1 MKLKII
7 LLSLVAITI
16 IFFIYISKHT
26 ARENFTYSIQN
37 IPQNA
42 LIFVN
47 LKTENKLLISD
58 SVQKKLAQDY
68 LKHYF
73 SPWRHHDA
81 DYFLK
86 LKELNNLIQNTI
98 ENYKNN
104 PGYGINHLPNSTN
117 WIKAISDN
125 ININN
130 FPNAYH
136 KAITIRNT
144 NIRDLPTHQPSFGN
158 FNEAGQGYP
167 FDNLEVSSLP
177 ANIPVLII
185 HKTRDGAWCYI
196 ITHND
201 EGWVP
206 ASTLAIVNQSFIHQ
220 WETKKYIVLIKN
232 KIPII
237 DHQNNTLFRA
247 DIGHIFP
254 ETRNSSILIAVA
266 NSNQRAV
273 IKLGHININSA
284 VTFPLQATQKN
295 IATIMNAM
303 LGVKYGWGGITRDSD
318 CSLTVMNLFSTFGIW
333 LPRASTLQAD
343 TGQIIN
349 LKNLSH
355 AQKSKLIISQGVPFL
370 TLLHMPGHIVVY
382 IGEKSGRI
390 YIFQTVWGLHTN
402 NIFGQKGRA
411 IIGSTVISPAD
422 LGIDD
427 INIKKTWLDRMDRM
441 AFSYK

>member
-7 LLSLVAITI
+7 TLSFIVIFILVAS
-16 IFFIYISKHT
+16 IYISKHT

-37 IPQNA
+37 ISQNA

-47 LKTENKLLISD
+47 SETQNKLLISN
-58 SVQKKLAQDY
+58 SAQKKLAQNY
-68 LKHYF
+68 LQQYF
-73 SPWRHHDA
+73 SPWKHHNA

-86 LKELNNLIQNTI
+86 LKELKNLIKHTI

-104 PGYGINHLPNSTN
+104 PGYGINHLPNSKD

-125 ININN
+125 INLNN

-144 NIRDLPTHQPSFGN
+144 NIRDLPTYQPSFGN
-158 FNEAGQGYP
+158 FNQAGQGYP

-177 ANIPVLII
+177 ANIPALII
-185 HKTRDGAWCYI
+185 QKTRDGAWCYI

-206 ASTLAIVNQSFIHQ
+206 ASTLAIVNQPFIHQ

-247 DIGHIFP
+247 DIGQIFP
-254 ETRNSSILIAVA
+254 ETRHGFILIAVA

-273 IKLGHININSA
+273 IKLGRININSA

-303 LGVKYGWGGITRDSD
+303 LGVKYGWGGMTRDSD

-349 LKNLSH
+349 LKNLTH
-355 AQKSKLIISQGVPFL
+355 AQKSKLIIAQGIPFL

-382 IGEKSGRI
+382 IGEKAGRI
-390 YIFQTVWGLHTN
+390 YIFQTVWGLHTDN
-402 NIFGQKGRA
+402 FFGQKGRA
-411 IIGSTVISPAD
+411 IIGSTVIAPAD
-422 LGIDD
+422 LGVDD
-427 INIKKTWLDRMDRM
+427 INVKKTWLDRMDRM
-441 AFSYK
+441 IFN